1 MTSSTECSRL
11 RISLGVYVLG
21 AIEPAERAALDE
33 HLSVCGRCRDELA
46 SLAGLP
52 ALLSRVGEEQLAQLG
67 TPPEELLEPM
77 LARANREIRTRR
89 RRNVALL
96 IAAAAALV
104 IATGAGMGLVTRD
117 GDGGRP
123 LARASTTAPAPTPTP
138 SPPQAGRT
146 LVAQDPVTGVRAQ
159 INLQSK
165 RWGTALDMRVS
176 GAPRGTHCRVVV
188 VDKKGRSDIAGS
200 WEVPYAARRE
210 GSAQYFGSSMIAAD
224 QVASIEVRTLD
235 GERLLRV
242 PA

>member
-21 AIEPAERAALDE
+21 AIEPAERALLDE

-67 TPPEELLEPM
+67 PPPEELLEPM
-77 LARANREIRTRR
+77 LAQANREIRTRR

-117 GDGGRP
+117 GGRP
-123 LARASTTAPAPTPTP
+123 VARTSASALPP
-138 SPPQAGRT
+138 PPQAGRT
-146 LVAQDPVTGVRAQ
+146 LVGQDPVTGVRAQ
-159 INLQSK
+159 FNLQSK

-176 GAPRGTHCRVVV
+176 GAPQGTHCRVIV
-188 VDKKGRSDIAGS
+188 VDKNGRSDIVGS

-210 GSAQYFGSSMIAAD
+210 GSAQYFGSSMIATD
-224 QVASIEVRTLD
+224 QVASIEVRTLE
-235 GERLLRV
+235 GQRLLRV

>member
-21 AIEPAERAALDE
+21 AIEPAERALLDE
-33 HLSVCGRCRDELA
+33 HLGVCGRCRDELA

-67 TPPEELLEPM
+67 PPPEELLEPL
-77 LARANREIRTRR
+77 LAQATREIRTRR
-89 RRNVALL
+89 RRNVGLL

-104 IATGAGMGLVTRD
+104 IATGAGMGLVSRD
-117 GDGGRP
+117 DGGRP
-123 LARASTTAPAPTPTP
+123 QARASVTVTAPPP
-138 SPPQAGRT
+138 PPQAGRT
-146 LVAQDPVTGVRAQ
+146 LAGSDPVTGVRAQ

-165 RWGTALDMRVS
+165 RWGTALDMRVG
-176 GAPRGTHCRVVV
+176 GAPRGTECRVFV
-188 VDKKGRSDIAGS
+188 VDKEGHSDIAGT
-200 WEVPYAARRE
+200 WEVPYVARRE
-210 GSAQYFGSSMIAAD
+210 GSAQYFGSSMIATD
-224 QVASIEVRTLD
+224 QIASIEVRTLE

>member
-21 AIEPAERAALDE
+21 AIEPAERALLDE
-33 HLSVCGRCRDELA
+33 HLNVCGRCRDELA

-67 TPPEELLEPM
+67 PPPEELLEPM
-77 LARANREIRTRR
+77 LAQANRDIRTRR
-89 RRNVALL
+89 RRNVVLL
-96 IAAAAALV
+96 IAAAAVLI

-117 GDGGRP
+117 GGRP
-123 LARASTTAPAPTPTP
+123 APRVSATAPP
-138 SPPQAGRT
+138 PPQAGRT
-146 LVAQDPVTGVRAQ
+146 LVGQDPVTGVRAQ
-159 INLQSK
+159 INLQSM

-176 GAPRGTHCRVVV
+176 GAPRGAHCRVFV
-188 VDKKGRSDIAGS
+188 VDKDGRSDIAGS

-210 GSAQYFGSSMIAAD
+210 GSAQYFGSSMIATD

-242 PA
+242 PV

>member
-21 AIEPAERAALDE
+21 AIEPAERALLDE

-67 TPPEELLEPM
+67 PPPEELLEPM
-77 LARANREIRTRR
+77 LAQANREIRTRR

-104 IATGAGMGLVTRD
+104 IATGTGTGLLTRD
-117 GDGGRP
+117 DGGRP
-123 LARASTTAPAPTPTP
+123 VARTSASASPAPP
-138 SPPQAGRT
+138 SPPPEAGRT
-146 LVAQDPVTGVRAQ
+146 LVGQDPVTGVRAQ
-159 INLQSK
+159 INIQSK

-176 GAPRGTHCRVVV
+176 GAPRGTHCRVVL
-188 VDKKGRSDIAGS
+188 VDKEGRSDIAGS
-200 WEVPYAARRE
+200 WEVPYAARR
-210 GSAQYFGSSMIAAD
+210 GVSAQYFGSSMFAVD
-224 QVASIEVRTLD
+224 EVASIEVRTLD
-235 GERLLRV
+235 GKRLLRLPV
-242 PA
+242 

>member
-21 AIEPAERAALDE
+21 AIEPAERALLDE
-33 HLSVCGRCRDELA
+33 HLRGCGRCRDELA

-67 TPPEELLEPM
+67 PPPEELLEPM
-77 LARANREIRTRR
+77 LAQANREIRTRR
-89 RRNVALL
+89 RRNVVLL

-117 GDGGRP
+117 GGRP
-123 LARASTTAPAPTPTP
+123 VARTSATTSPAP
-138 SPPQAGRT
+138 PPPLAGRT
-146 LVAQDPVTGVRAQ
+146 LVGQDPVTGVRAQ

-188 VDKKGRSDIAGS
+188 VDKNGRSDIAGS

-210 GSAQYFGSSMIAAD
+210 GSAQYFGSSMIATD

-235 GERLLRV
+235 GQRLLRV

>member
-21 AIEPAERAALDE
+21 AIEPAERALLDE
-33 HLSVCGRCRDELA
+33 HLSTCGRCRDELA

-67 TPPEELLEPM
+67 PPPEELLEPM
-77 LARANREIRTRR
+77 LAQANREIRTRR
-89 RRNVALL
+89 RRNVVVL

-104 IATGAGMGLVTRD
+104 VATGAGMGLVTGD
-117 GDGGRP
+117 DDGGRP
-123 LARASTTAPAPTPTP
+123 VARSSATSA
-138 SPPQAGRT
+138 PPQAGRN
-146 LVAQDPVTGVRAQ
+146 LVGKDPVTGVQAQ

-165 RWGTALDMRVS
+165 RWGTALDMHVS
-176 GAPRGTHCRVVV
+176 GTPRGAHCRVFV
-188 VDKKGRSDIAGS
+188 VDKDGRSDIAGS
-200 WEVPYAARRE
+200 WEVPYAARE
-210 GSAQYFGSSMIAAD
+210 GSAEYFGSSMIAAD

-242 PA
+242 PV